1 MRPGIRRSSAI
12 ALLAGLAGL
21 TTSCA
26 FLSKVDLW
34 RAVTDGRDG
43 WQHPEAVIEALAI
56 RPGDRVAEIGAADGY
71 WIGWLSA
78 AVGPTGRVY
87 AVEVD
92 DAMIDLLLR
101 RVAREGLSNVE
112 VVRGEYADPLLP
124 DGEID
129 LVITCLTYHH
139 IEDREPYFRS
149 LKRDLSPRGRV
160 AHLDDRDDLP
170 GLLGH
175 LPTEGHW
182 TNVEQMNQEMRRAGY
197 ERDEE
202 FDFLPV
208 QSFQI
213 FEPTRSPAPEHARGQ

>member
-1 MRPGIRRSSAI
+1 MRRLRTY
-12 ALLAGLAGL
+12 ALLVGFAGLA
-21 TTSCA
+21 TACA
-26 FLSKVDLW
+26 PLAKVDLW

-56 RPGDRVAEIGAADGY
+56 QPGDRVAEIGAGDGY
-71 WIGWLSA
+71 WIGWLSD
-78 AVGPTGRVY
+78 AVGSTGRVY

-92 DAMIDLLLR
+92 DAKIGTLSQR
-101 RVAREGLSNVE
+101 IAQEGLSNVE

-124 DGEID
+124 DGGID
-129 LVITCLTYHH
+129 LAITCLTYHH
-139 IEDREPYFRS
+139 IEDRVSYFRN
-149 LKRDLSPRGRV
+149 LKRDLSSRGRV

-170 GLLGH
+170 GLLGY

-182 TNVEQMNQEMRRAGY
+182 SNVEQMNAEMSSAGY
-197 ERDEE
+197 VRAEK

-213 FEPTRSPAPEHARGQ
+213 FTPARSPAREHARAR

>member
-1 MRPGIRRSSAI
+1 MRRLRTY
-12 ALLAGLAGL
+12 ALLVGFAGLA
-21 TTSCA
+21 TACA
-26 FLSKVDLW
+26 PLAKVDLW

-56 RPGDRVAEIGAADGY
+56 QPGDRVAEIGAGDGY
-71 WIGWLSA
+71 WIGWLSD

-92 DAMIDLLLR
+92 DAKIATLSQR
-101 RVAREGLSNVE
+101 TAQEGLSNVE

-124 DGEID
+124 DGGID
-129 LVITCLTYHH
+129 LAITCLTYHH
-139 IEDREPYFRS
+139 IEDRVSYFRN
-149 LKRDLSPRGRV
+149 LKRDLSSRGRV

-170 GLLGH
+170 GLLGY

-182 TNVEQMNQEMRRAGY
+182 SNVEQMNAEMSSAGY
-197 ERDEE
+197 ERGAK

-213 FEPTRSPAPEHARGQ
+213 FTPGRSTGREHARDR